1 MAFTV
6 PDSLLSNKARQRLST
21 ALVWLADVIDFLS
34 RTGWPLVD
42 LLIRIWIG
50 KLALVESVLI
60 STDWSMAVSMAAG
73 SYPIPVSG
81 PMAPIPLA
89 TLIWLAAVFVILGLA
104 TRLGALVLCSLAVA
118 SHVHVAPLDLNL
130 FWIATLASYVLSGAG
145 PLSLDR
151 ALSQGLKNAPLPLV
165 SRLIAVLEAARPV
178 LTSFYLLALRLWL
191 MLTLALDGG
200 YVSKAAVTIGRL
212 DTWLPMRS
220 ATLLFGSTGIALALL
235 IGCGFATRVVA

>member
-1 MAFTV
+1 MAFIV
-6 PDSLLSNKARQRLST
+6 PHSLLPNRARQRLSS
-21 ALVWLADVIDFLS
+21 AVVWLADVVDFLS
-34 RTGWPLVD
+34 RTAWPLID

-73 SYPIPVSG
+73 SYPTPVSG
-81 PMAPIPLA
+81 LMAPIPLA

-151 ALSQGLKNAPLPLV
+151 ALSQGLKNAALPLA
-165 SRLIAVLEAARPV
+165 SRLIAALDSTRPV
-178 LTSFYLLALRLWL
+178 LTSLYLLALRLWL

-200 YVSKAAVTIGRL
+200 YMSKAAVTIERL
-212 DTWLPMRS
+212 DAWL
-220 ATLLFGSTGIALALL
+220 
-235 IGCGFATRVVA
+235 